1 MVRKIGGKDVATKDL
16 FTKPNAAFAL
26 ASGAAF
32 AFLPY
37 LGAPGWLIGFVC
49 LWLVLWLAA
58 LIDETVTYSKLPN
71 WLEDQDFKQ
80 VYRYLVLNR
89 FAWLWKRTA
98 YPVPK
103 HAGFFRT
110 LNGALSYR
118 VWDFSLR
125 IAVVY
130 PIMLCM
136 LPWLIWG
143 GDGYLG
149 DVPFFVGTAHWWDV
163 WPRRGSVIAIFAIMI
178 TGLIGRKLASA
189 SQHGFLRRHA
199 NWLPWIVVAGASA
212 SAFIILVAGGFTIV
226 DAFNIT
232 ISIAIAFLIVFII
245 IGPVA
250 GAVSSAPAG
259 TVAVAGA
266 SAFAVAF
273 TEVGAGA
280 VAGAFT
286 VSYAVGFLDYKRK
299 FKLASFVLIV
309 AVGLGLTLAATNI
322 NWSASSPTDKTIH
335 IFLGV
340 FPIIN
345 AVFDTL
351 SYALT
356 LTLMRLGL
364 RQWSPVI
371 CGVVDFLCA
380 CVICI
385 ALGATL
391 TAVIAGLN
399 GLAGVTI
406 LDIGATFD
414 AIEAVPM
421 DHLWVFAMLF
431 STLLPTAIH
440 FALSFFGTQVFVP
453 AVIRRAVAGQLRA
466 ARTNAF
472 AAVTGPMFAGL
483 IGTAPFAIV
492 AGLGALI
499 WHFGQGAALWLIAG
513 YGDLLRGIAS
523 SIAAL

>member
-1 MVRKIGGKDVATKDL
+1 MVRKTGGKDVATKDQ

-49 LWLVLWLAA
+49 LWLVFWLTA
-58 LIDETVTYSKLPN
+58 LIDETVTYSKLPS

-80 VYRYLVLNR
+80 VYRWVVLRR
-89 FAWLWKRTA
+89 FAWLWKRAA

-103 HAGFFRT
+103 RAGLFRT
-110 LNGALSYR
+110 LNGAFSYR

-125 IAVVY
+125 VAVVY

-143 GDGYLG
+143 ADGYLG
-149 DVPFFVGTAHWWDV
+149 DVWIFTGTAHWWDF
-163 WPRRGSVIAIFAIMI
+163 WPHRAINIVIFAILI
-178 TGLIGRKLASA
+178 AGLIGRKLASTSPYAFAKSHADWLLLIA
-189 SQHGFLRRHA
+189 SAVASSREFGFTYVFVFEFAL
-199 NWLPWIVVAGASA
+199 VVAL
-212 SAFIILVAGGFTIV
+212 AFAYGFPHAFAFAVAVTFIFSYVGGPELAEVVTL
-226 DAFNIT
+226 A
-232 ISIAIAFLIVFII
+232 
-245 IGPVA
+245 
-250 GAVSSAPAG
+250 
-259 TVAVAGA
+259 VAVAGA
-266 SAFAVAF
+266 
-273 TEVGAGA
+273 GAGE
-280 VAGAFT
+280 
-286 VSYAVGFLDYKRK
+286 LLEDKRK
-299 FKLASFVLIV
+299 FTLASFVLIF
-309 AVGLGLTLAATNI
+309 AVGLVLIEAATTI
-322 NWSASSPTDKTIH
+322 NWTERQWARNAQF
-335 IFLGV
+335 IFLCV

-345 AVFDTL
+345 ALFDTL

-364 RQWSPVI
+364 RHWSPVI
-371 CGVVDFLCA
+371 CAVVDFLCA
-380 CVICI
+380 CVIFI

-391 TAVIAGLN
+391 TTVIAGLN
-399 GLAGVTI
+399 AVAGVTI

-414 AIEAVPM
+414 AIEAAPQ

-440 FALSFFGTQVFVP
+440 FALSLFGTQVFVP
-453 AVIRRAVAGQLRA
+453 AVIRHAVAGQLRA
-466 ARTNAF
+466 ARTNEF
-472 AAVTGPMFAGL
+472 AAVTGPMLAGL

-499 WHFGQGAALWLIAG
+499 WHFGQDAALWLIAG
-513 YGDLLRGIAS
+513 YGDVLRGIAS